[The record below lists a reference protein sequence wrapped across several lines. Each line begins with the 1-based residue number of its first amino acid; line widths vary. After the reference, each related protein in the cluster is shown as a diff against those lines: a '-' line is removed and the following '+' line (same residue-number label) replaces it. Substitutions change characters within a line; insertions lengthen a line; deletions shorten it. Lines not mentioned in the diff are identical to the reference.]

1 MSQPFDIALP
11 PDLFFSD
18 GYKIRVTAL
27 DPVTG
32 DTVTGVNVNNVT
44 FQVEILSGEGTTLE
58 YGPFMFV
65 PGPGA

>member
-1 MSQPFDIALP
+1 MAHPYDIALP

-27 DPVTG
+27 DPTTG
-32 DTVTGVNVNNVT
+32 NTVTGVVVNNVT
-44 FQVEILSGEGTTLE
+44 FQVEILSGSGEDLS